1 MQTTNAFL
9 ALYSIHYTGA
19 PLEPSGSE
27 LHQFGTVAVQVS
39 DVAPESFIL

>member
-19 PLEPSGSE
+19 PLELSGSE
-27 LHQFGTVAVQVS
+27 LHQFGTVAQVS
-39 DVAPESFIL
+39 DVAPGPFIL